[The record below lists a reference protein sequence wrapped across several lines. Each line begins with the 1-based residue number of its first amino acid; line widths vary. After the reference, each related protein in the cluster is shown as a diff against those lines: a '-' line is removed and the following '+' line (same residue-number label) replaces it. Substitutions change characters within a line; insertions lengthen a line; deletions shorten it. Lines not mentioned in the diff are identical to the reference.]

1 MPLTAP
7 RRNQKRGYNR
17 DRFPEP
23 PPRPDAG
30 ADTLAERFADLAPPL
45 NARQAALE
53 SARCLYCYDAPC
65 VNACPTEIDI
75 PGFIRSIAQENV
87 QGAAQKILSAN
98 ILGGSCARVCPTEI
112 LCQRPACATTPRSA
126 HRC

>member
-1 MPLTAP
+1 MIDSL
-7 RRNQKRGYNR
+7 NHL
-17 DRFPEP
+17 
-23 PPRPDAG
+23 PRPDAG

-75 PGFIRSIAQENV
+75 PGFIRSIARTRRRRSSRRTSS
-87 QGAAQKILSAN
+87 AAAAPASAPRKSSAS
-98 ILGGSCARVCPTEI
+98 G
-112 LCQRPACATTPRSA
+112 PAYATTPRNA

>member
-1 MPLTAP
+1 MIDSL
-7 RRNQKRGYNR
+7 NHL
-17 DRFPEP
+17 
-23 PPRPDAG
+23 PRPDAG

-65 VNACPTEIDI
+65 VNACPTGIDI

-98 ILGGSCARVCPTEI
+98 ILAAAAPASAPRRSFAS
-112 LCQRPACATTPRSA
+112 RPACATTRRSA
-126 HRC
+126 RRC

>member
-1 MPLTAP
+1 MIDSL
-7 RRNQKRGYNR
+7 NHL
-17 DRFPEP
+17 
-23 PPRPDAG
+23 PRPDTG

-112 LCQRPACATTPRSA
+112 LCQRACVRNNAQE
-126 HRC
+126 